1 MVGGSGRQDRT
12 EEDAVATLIAGMT
25 MSLDGY
31 TADPD
36 GQFGMLYADLGT
48 PAGQAYLAASQ
59 AETGAVLM
67 GRRTYDGAPDPDSY
81 ADDYEYQVPIVVLTS
96 RPPATPPRRNDRL
109 WVTFCTDLHGAVATA
124 RELAGDR
131 AVTVVGGADLNRQ
144 LLDAGLF
151 DELRVDVIPV
161 LLGGGLRAFDGVAP
175 GRLEATGVA
184 RVGERTCLTFRP
196 LPRS

>member
-1 MVGGSGRQDRT
+1 M
-12 EEDAVATLIAGMT
+12 AHLIAGTT

-31 TADPD
+31 VADPHGD
-36 GQFGMLYADLGT
+36 SGVLYADLGT
-48 PAGQAYLAASQ
+48 PAGSAYLAASQ

-109 WVTFCTDLHGAVATA
+109 WVTFCGDLHEAVGTA
-124 RELAGDR
+124 RELAGEK

-144 LLDAGLF
+144 LLAAGLF
-151 DELRVDVIPV
+151 DELQVDVVPV
-161 LLGGGLRAFDGVAP
+161 LLGGGLRAFPGVAP
-175 GRLEATGVA
+175 GRLEATGVEQ
-184 RVGERTCLTFRP
+184 VGERTCLRFRP
-196 LPRS
+196 LP